1 MDIKFDYSISDKKEN
16 TPVGQ
21 IKYLFSNEIIEFY
34 SEKELLNEYKDY
46 INSAGVNSVK
56 IKLNTSIKV
65 PRHGLKYALLNVEAG
80 EYYTKEEYEKSYK
93 KSLIKQR
100 EKQSR

>member
-34 SEKELLNEYKDY
+34 SEKELLNEYKG
-46 INSAGVNSVK
+46 I
-56 IKLNTSIKV
+56 
-65 PRHGLKYALLNVEAG
+65 
-80 EYYTKEEYEKSYK
+80 
-93 KSLIKQR
+93 
-100 EKQSR
+100 